1 MFSARLI
8 LSISLFWLA
17 LAVSLAQS
25 VEPPSPSKKPKLGKE
40 VMPERQFDIFTFPYL
55 EEETYF
61 FHSKKLDRIYKAINQ
76 GSSEKAYG
84 LLRTYVHH
92 FAISNFRR
100 DGRLLHELAG
110 LSSRYGPSGERLK
123 LLKLIL
129 QHRPLGIDS
138 AVVRAGYDSLEPIA
152 LKYYVPAVQYY
163 ELASQKHRE
172 NDSITQ
178 PGLLRNAGD
187 LLNSKYADYA
197 PAIGNRDDLLLF
209 TSKRNFHSTEPNA
222 LPDEDLFISTRE
234 NGIWNRAIE
243 VRAINTSL
251 NEGSAC
257 LSRNG
262 KTLIFS
268 RCFGPGSFGN
278 CDLYQAQLNE
288 DSVWVSIKN
297 MGSAIN
303 SSGWDSHPAL
313 SLSGDTLFFASNR
326 LGGFGMSDIYF
337 SVRNE
342 DGEWEMARNMGPL
355 INSRLSEVSPFL
367 HHRYNILYYSSDGL
381 PVTFGD
387 FDIYLSRQEGLRW
400 GEPVNAGPLV
410 NGPGSDYYFT
420 VDAESSEIFFS
431 RPSMDGSAGI
441 DIYSVPLPME
451 AHPLAEIV
459 LTGNIRL
466 SNGKPAEGIVF
477 VFDLENHI
485 EVAPKFL
492 SVDGSFNFSLIR
504 NRRYLLVVEG
514 EGFQKLEERIFLNGP
529 LEVNRTV
536 QENLP
541 KIAFAS
547 VEFEPGKAE
556 ILPTMVADLQKLGQ
570 LLAEHP
576 EWKLKI
582 SGHADAAGDA
592 STHQE
597 LSQLRADAIRNFL
610 IAEHHIDPER
620 ILAIGYG
627 STQPLISWSDRDAD
641 RRINRRV
648 EFELYK

>member
-1 MFSARLI
+1 MFSLRII
-8 LSISLFWLA
+8 LPIALFWLG
-17 LAVSLAQS
+17 LAVSAAQTKQ
-25 VEPPSPSKKPKLGKE
+25 VASPSKKSGREKGDE
-40 VMPERQFDIFTFPYL
+40 AERQFDIFTFPYL
-55 EEETYF
+55 EEAPNY
-61 FHSKKLDRIYKAINQ
+61 FHSKKLDRINKAISQ
-76 GSSEKAYG
+76 GSMERAYG
-84 LLRTYVHH
+84 MLRSYVHH
-92 FAISNFRR
+92 FTILNFRR
-100 DGRLLHELAG
+100 DGPLLYEFAN
-110 LSSRYGPSGERLK
+110 LSSNYGPLGEELTI
-123 LLKLIL
+123 LKLIL

-138 AVVRAGYDSLEPIA
+138 ADARMSYDSLESAAP
-152 LKYYVPAVQYY
+152 KYYVPAVQYY
-163 ELASQKHRE
+163 ELATQKHLE
-172 NDSITQ
+172 NDSV
-178 PGLLRNAGD
+178 PSPSLLRNAGD

-209 TSKRNFHSTEPNA
+209 TSKRNLHSTEPNA
-222 LPDEDLFISTRE
+222 PPDEDLFMSTRE
-234 NGIWNRAIE
+234 NGIWNRATE
-243 VRAINTSL
+243 LRAINTSL

-257 LSRNG
+257 LSRDG

-268 RCFGPGSFGN
+268 RCFGPGSIGN
-278 CDLYQAQLNE
+278 CDLYEARLNT
-288 DSVWVSIKN
+288 DSVWASIKN
-297 MGSAIN
+297 MGTNIN

-313 SLSGDTLFFASNR
+313 SLGGDTLFFASNR

-337 SVRNE
+337 SIRNE
-342 DGEWEMARNMGPL
+342 KGEWEKARNMGPL
-355 INSRLSEVSPFL
+355 INTRLSEVSPFL
-367 HHRYNILYYSSDGL
+367 HHRYNVLYYSSDGL

-387 FDIYLSRQEGLRW
+387 FDIYLSQQKGSRW

-431 RPSMDGSAGI
+431 RPSMDGSTGI

-451 AHPLAEIV
+451 AHPLAEIL
-459 LTGNIRL
+459 LTGTIRR
-466 SNGKPAEGIVF
+466 SNGQPAEGIVF

-492 SVDGSFNFSLIR
+492 SADGSFNFSLIR

-514 EGFQKLEERIFLNGP
+514 DGFQKLEERIFLDEP
-529 LEVNRTV
+529 LEVDRTV
-536 QENLP
+536 QDELP

-556 ILPTMVADLQKLGQ
+556 ILPSMVSDLQKLGQ
-570 LLAEHP
+570 LLSQHP
-576 EWKLKI
+576 ELKLKI

-592 STHQE
+592 TTHQE

-610 IAEHHIDPER
+610 IAEHHIDSER
-620 ILAIGYG
+620 IQAIGYG
-627 STQPLISWSDRDAD
+627 STQPLIPWSDREAD